1 MSILINKNSRVITQ
15 GITGKTGQFH
25 TEKCQEY
32 ANGKECFVAGV
43 NPKKAGESI
52 FGKELTRNP
61 EKYYTKEILDAIDIA
76 CQKIFMY
83 GMDSGSDVIAGEEAE
98 EEEVL
103 NEIVEEKETKKKKK

>member
-1 MSILINKNSRVITQ
+1 M
-15 GITGKTGQFH
+15 
-25 TEKCQEY
+25 
-32 ANGKECFVAGV
+32 
-43 NPKKAGESI
+43 
-52 FGKELTRNP
+52 TRNTK
-61 EKYYTKEILDAIDIA
+61 KYYTKEILDAIDIA